1 MSTLNGGPGIIL
13 DGLILNL
20 DAANTKSYVS
30 GSTTWTDISRTGNN
44 STLINGPSF
53 NTGSGGSI
61 GFDGVDDI
69 VTTSSTISLSGS
81 NTRTLECWIFLTA
94 NQSKNIMG
102 FGDSANGQLFDT
114 ILWFTSGF
122 QRVVGHYY
130 GGGFD
135 TISTLPAR
143 NTINLNAWN
152 QVVHTYSG
160 TVASLYTNGI
170 LSNSLTVNINTTN
183 TVFNVGAGSFS
194 GYNFFS
200 GRISNAKVYNKA
212 LTAQEILQNYNATKG
227 RFGL

>member
-1 MSTLNGGPGIIL
+1 MSTLNGGPGVVL
-13 DGLILNL
+13 DGLVLNL
-20 DAANTKSYVS
+20 DAANTKSYIS
-30 GSTTWTDISRTGNN
+30 GSTTWIDISRGGNN
-44 STLINGPSF
+44 GTLTNGPTF

-61 GFDGVDDI
+61 VFDGVDDS
-69 VTTSSTISLSGS
+69 VVSTNTINLSGS
-81 NTRTLECWIFLTA
+81 NARTLECWIFLTA

-102 FGDSANGQLFDT
+102 YGGSANGQLFDT

-130 GGGFD
+130 GSGFD
-135 TISTLPAR
+135 TIATLPAR

-160 TVASLYTNGI
+160 TVASLWTNGI

-183 TVFNVGAGSFS
+183 TVFSVGAGSFS
-194 GYNFFS
+194 GYNFFN
-200 GRISNAKVYNKA
+200 GRTANFKAYNRA
-212 LTAQEILQNYNATKG
+212 LTAQEVLQNYNATKG